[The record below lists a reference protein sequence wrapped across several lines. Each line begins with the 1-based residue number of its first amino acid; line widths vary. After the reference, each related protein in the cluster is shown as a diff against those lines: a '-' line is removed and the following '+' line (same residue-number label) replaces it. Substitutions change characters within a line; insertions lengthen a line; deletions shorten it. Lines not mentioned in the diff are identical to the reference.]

1 MTDHTTDDDAAR
13 THPVSRRE
21 VLQGTAGVL
30 AAAGLAGAAG
40 TAGASDHRDAHR
52 FLVRVENVSG
62 GAALP
67 TPISPGAYAVHH
79 TAEPMFTGF
88 ESASEGL
95 ERLAE
100 DGTPGDLV
108 AELDGTAGVAA
119 AGAFGPDQTVAD
131 PNDPTGEVPGAPPVF
146 PGGAFEFEVTAS
158 PGASLSLA
166 TMFVQS
172 NDLFYAPGVTGI
184 DLFADGE
191 AVAGDVTDQVTLWEA
206 GTEVDQTPGEGPDQ
220 APRQSAV
227 GAGESEDSYVVPAA
241 IAQVGGDYPADDD
254 VVSVTLTPQ

>member
-1 MTDHTTDDDAAR
+1 MTDHTTDDATR
-13 THPVSRRE
+13 TTPASRRE

-30 AAAGLAGAAG
+30 AAAALGGVAG
-40 TAGASDHRDAHR
+40 TAGASDHRDER
-52 FLVRVENVSG
+52 SFQVRVENVSA

-67 TPISPGAYAVHH
+67 TPLSPGAYAVHR
-79 TAEPMFTGF
+79 TPKPMFTGF

-100 DGTPGDLV
+100 DGMPGDLV
-108 AELDGTAGVAA
+108 AELDGTAGVTA
-119 AGAFGPDQTVAD
+119 AGAFGPEQTVAD

-146 PGGAFEFEVTAS
+146 PGGAFEFEVAAS

-172 NDLFYAPGVTGI
+172 NDLFLSPDVTGI
-184 DLFADGE
+184 DLFAEGE
-191 AVAGDVTDQVTLWEA
+191 AVAGDVTDEIALWEA

-241 IAQVGGDYPADDD
+241 IAQVGGDYPAADD
-254 VVSVTLTPQ
+254 VLSVTLTPQ